1 MSIMTVVYMAIAAL
15 GLIQYFKG
23 WYKKAPSK
31 VWSAV
36 LPLVIVG
43 VAAAFVLLPAF
54 VGFALLA
61 LAVAQLG
68 YETVFQILRQ
78 LIKTATG
85 ADIGPRSAEPSVSTQ
100 PPVIVADG
108 SSKSE

>member
-1 MSIMTVVYMAIAAL
+1 MSIMTVVFIAIAAL

-23 WYKKAPSK
+23 WFKKAPSW
-31 VWSAV
+31 VWSAS

-43 VAAAFVLLPAF
+43 VAVAFIVLPAF

-85 ADIGPRSAEPSVSTQ
+85 ADIKPEPNPNQGIT
-100 PPVIVADG
+100 G
-108 SSKSE
+108 